1 MGNRKTSNIKIAV
14 ENAELCGKKC
24 DMRTLLKYAIICN
37 RIYSHKTE
45 MRCFRFYSGCGE
57 QLSL

>member
-1 MGNRKTSNIKIAV
+1 MPNYAGKMRYAHF
-14 ENAELCGKKC
+14 AEICE
-24 DMRTLLKYAIICN
+24 ICN

-57 QLSL
+57 QLSLYCIAANFVPSGER